1 MSLNDASTADLSAE
15 LADLR
20 KRRDL
25 KELSASEIELLASK
39 PASMMIEAA
48 HSREA
53 TADAKATGLIAD
65 ASRQVQ
71 AMIAEAEA
79 EARKLIATAQAEASR
94 IAASVESETAGLRKE
109 LQAKLG
115 NVEGEKERLLEA
127 ARREAREITSDAD
140 AKVAQY
146 RAWLRRQVDDARKI
160 QKGLSDRLSAISETS
175 RSHDEALGRS
185 ISALDDLHGSSDPS
199 TQI

>member
-1 MSLNDASTADLSAE
+1 MSLNDAFSADLSAE

-39 PASMMIEAA
+39 TASMMIEAA
-48 HSREA
+48 HAREA
-53 TADAKATGLIAD
+53 TADAKATGVLAD

-71 AMIAEAEA
+71 AMIAETVEA
-79 EARKLIATAQAEASR
+79 
-94 IAASVESETAGLRKE
+94 ETAGLRKE

-127 ARREAREITSDAD
+127 ARREARQITSDAD

-146 RAWLRRQVDDARKI
+146 RAWLRRQVEDARKI

-185 ISALDDLHGSSDPS
+185 ISALAELHGSSDPS